1 MTPAPLPSA
10 PQPTAQAPALT
21 PAAPESGTPAP
32 IPPADRPAAAPS
44 ATPADR
50 TATPRPYTQY
60 VYAYPHKT
68 AYRPLAPRPAL
79 RDLWAGEP
87 KDALSLYLHI
97 PFCEVRCGFCNLFT
111 RIGAPGDLT
120 TRYLD
125 ALDRQATA
133 AREALGDGGPVR
145 FAAAAFGG
153 GTPTY
158 LDAGELS
165 RLCDIAERRMGADLR
180 AVPLSVETSPGTATA
195 DRLAVLAE
203 RGATRVSIGVQSFVD
218 AEARSAV
225 RPQRRADVEAAL
237 GRIRDARI
245 PVLNIDLIY
254 GIDGQ
259 TPATWRTSLDA
270 ALAWR
275 PEELYLYPLYV
286 RPLTALG
293 APGRDPDTTGDAA
306 WDAQRLALY
315 RQGRDHLLAHGYEQV
330 SMRMFRRPGALAQ
343 GPDDHACQTDG
354 MIGLGCGARSYTS
367 RLHYSFDYAVGMR
380 EVRSLIDAYTA
391 TEDFTRAEVGR
402 YVEGDEARRRHLLQS
417 VLQAAGMPLDGYRAR
432 FGSHPADDFPAEL
445 AAFTARGWLTEHDG
459 LLRLTPEGLAHSDAL
474 GPELFS
480 PAVRAAMAAYE
491 PK

>member
-1 MTPAPLPSA
+1 MSTPH
-10 PQPTAQAPALT
+10 T
-21 PAAPESGTPAP
+21 
-32 IPPADRPAAAPS
+32 
-44 ATPADR
+44 
-50 TATPRPYTQY
+50 RPYQSY

-68 AYRPLAPRPAL
+68 SYRPLPDRPELCA
-79 RDLWAGEP
+79 LWAAEP

-111 RIGAPGDLT
+111 RIGAPGELT

-133 AREALGDGGPVR
+133 VRNALEEGGGGDSAAPVR
-145 FAAAAFGG
+145 FANAAFGG

-158 LDAGELS
+158 LEAAELE

-180 AVPLSVETSPGTATA
+180 AIPLSVEASPATATA

-203 RGATRVSIGVQSFVD
+203 RGATRLSLGVQSFVD
-218 AEARSAV
+218 AEARAAV

-237 GRIRDARI
+237 GRVRDARI

-259 TPATWRTSLDA
+259 TADSWHASLDA

-286 RPLTALG
+286 RPLTGLGKHGTAL
-293 APGRDPDTTGDAA
+293 ADAD
-306 WDAQRLALY
+306 WDEQRLRLY
-315 RQGRDHLLAHGYEQV
+315 RQGRDHLLAEGYVQV
-330 SMRMFRRPGALAQ
+330 SMRMFRRADAPPQGA
-343 GPDDHACQTDG
+343 DDYACQTDG

-367 RLHYSFDYAVGMR
+367 SLHYSFDYAVDLR
-380 EVRSLIDAYTA
+380 EIRTIIDDYTA
-391 TEDFTRAEVGR
+391 TEDFGRAVHGR
-402 YVEGDEARRRHLLQS
+402 RVDANEARRRHLLQS
-417 VLQAAGMPLDGYRAR
+417 LLQADGMPLADYRKR
-432 FGSHPADDFPAEL
+432 FDTEPCDDFAVEL
-445 AAFTARGWLTEHDG
+445 ERLADRGWLEREPAAEV
-459 LLRLTPEGLAHSDAL
+459 LRLTPEGLAHSDAI

-480 PAVRAAMAAYE
+480 AEVRAAMAAYE
-491 PK
+491 LK